1 LETRAVSS
9 RTTVTEDE
17 TDPDVLAGSQAV
29 KLAAILY
36 HTTTELEEGLVRL
49 GLNPRAYDLAVVE
62 EQLLD
67 LDLEQCAN
75 CGVWVSSRSLVDRE
89 GGLVDCRCCRRAQ
102 REQNLRLIAGA
113 WYGKRRRKR

>member
-1 LETRAVSS
+1 MSS
-9 RTTVTEDE
+9 RITLIEDE

-36 HTTTELEEGLVRL
+36 HTTTELEEGIVRL
-49 GLNPRAYDLAVVE
+49 GLNPRDYDLAVVE

-67 LDLEQCAN
+67 LEQCAN
-75 CGVWVSSRSLVDRE
+75 CGAWVSSRSLVDRE

-113 WYGKRRRKR
+113 WHGKRRRKR

>member
-1 LETRAVSS
+1 VSS
-9 RTTVTEDE
+9 RITLTEDE

-36 HTTTELEEGLVRL
+36 HTTTELEEGFVRL
-49 GLNPRAYDLAVVE
+49 GMNPRDYDLAVAL

-75 CGVWVSSRSLVDRE
+75 CGAWVSSRSLVDRE

-113 WYGKRRRKR
+113 WHGKRRRER